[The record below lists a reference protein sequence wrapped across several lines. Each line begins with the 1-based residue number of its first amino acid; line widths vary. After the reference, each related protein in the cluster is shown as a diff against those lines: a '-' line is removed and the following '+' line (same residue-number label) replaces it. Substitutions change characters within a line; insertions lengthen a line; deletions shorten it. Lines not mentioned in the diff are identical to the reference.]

1 MSKYQF
7 LDRRVPIEDGNIA
20 LVQDLTKC
28 KNCSLC
34 RKACAVDMGV
44 FDYYDLTTNGDHPIC
59 IHCGQCASIC
69 PFDSINERSE
79 IDEVKAAIADPNKIV
94 IFQTAPAV
102 RVGLGEEFG
111 LEAGTFVE
119 GKMVAALRK
128 LGGDYILD
136 TNFGADMTI
145 MEEASELLERV
156 INSDAVLPQFTSCCP
171 AWVKF
176 AETFY
181 PEFLPNL
188 STAKS
193 PIAMQA
199 PTQKT
204 YFAEKMGLDAKQI
217 VAVAVTPCTAKKF
230 EIRRDE
236 MNSSAEYWNTLEM
249 RDTDY
254 CITTRELAKW
264 LRAEEINF
272 DDLEDSAFDP
282 LMGEASGMDTDI
294 SITTREFI
302 RWIQEENLDFNAVED
317 SQFDDLIGM
326 ETGAS
331 IIFGNTGGVME
342 AAMRAAYKM
351 ATGEDAPQTLIP
363 FEAIRGMDGAREA
376 DVVIGDKTLHVAA
389 VHGTGNLRKFIERMR
404 AENIHYDFI
413 EVMACRGGCIGGGG
427 QPRVK
432 LPMADKA
439 REARIAS
446 LYTRDA
452 EVTVKAACDNPDIQK
467 LYAEFFDGKP
477 MSHKAHHM
485 LHTTFVNRSEDLGPN
500 GACTPAT
507 CPTSVPNLKKAAEA
521 AEANS

>member
-1 MSKYQF
+1 MRKYQF

-20 LVQDLTKC
+20 LVQDLSKC

-44 FDYYDLTTNGDHPIC
+44 FDYYDLTTNGDVPIC

-94 IFQTAPAV
+94 VFQTAPAV

-111 LEAGTFVE
+111 MEAGTFVE
-119 GKMVAALRK
+119 GKMVSALRK
-128 LGGDYILD
+128 LGGDYVLD

-145 MEEASELLERV
+145 MEEASELIERV
-156 INSDAVLPQFTSCCP
+156 LHGDGTLPQFTSCCP

-204 YFAEKMGLDAKQI
+204 YFAEKMGIDAKQI
-217 VAVAVTPCTAKKF
+217 VAVCVTPCTAKKF
-230 EIRRDE
+230 EIRREE
-236 MNSSAEYWNTLEM
+236 MNASAEYWNKPDM

-264 LRAEEINF
+264 IRAEEISF
-272 DDLEDSAFDP
+272 DELEDSTFDP
-282 LMGEASGMDTDI
+282 
-294 SITTREFI
+294 F
-302 RWIQEENLDFNAVED
+302 QE
-317 SQFDDLIGM
+317 
-326 ETGAS
+326 
-331 IIFGNTGGVME
+331 
-342 AAMRAAYKM
+342 
-351 ATGEDAPQTLIP
+351 
-363 FEAIRGMDGAREA
+363 IRGMEGAREA

-389 VHGTGNLRKFIERMR
+389 VHGTGNLRKFIDHMR

-432 LPMADKA
+432 LPQADKA

-446 LYTRDA
+446 LYTRDS
-452 EVTVKAACDNPDIQK
+452 EVKVKTACDNPQIQA
-467 LYAEFFDGKP
+467 LYNEFFDGKP
-477 MSHKAHHM
+477 LSDKAHKM
-485 LHTTFVNRSEDLGPN
+485 LHSHHFVSRVADLGPN
-500 GACTPAT
+500 GACTPVT
-507 CPTSVPNLKKAAEA
+507 CPTSVPNLKKAADAAKAA
-521 AEANS
+521 AEAAK

>member
-1 MSKYQF
+1 MSKYEF

-20 LVQDLTKC
+20 LVQDLSKC

-94 IFQTAPAV
+94 VFQTAPAV

-111 LEAGTFVE
+111 LDAGTFVE

-236 MNSSAEYWNTLEM
+236 MNSSAEYWNTPEM

-272 DDLEDSAFDP
+272 DDLAFDP
-282 LMGEASGMDTDI
+282 LMGEASG
-294 SITTREFI
+294 
-302 RWIQEENLDFNAVED
+302 
-317 SQFDDLIGM
+317 G
-326 ETGAS
+326 G

-521 AEANS
+521 AKAAAEANS